1 MKNDLQQMN
10 SEIVNMSEKLD
21 TLMTQKE
28 TKDEG
33 QFQIKTDSILCTIE
47 KYNTLRE
54 VPKKWS
60 YAVVCLYSA
69 MSEPFFKLSFIEDAV
84 YKVFQLHD

>member
-28 TKDEG
+28 TEDEG
-33 QFQIKTDSILCTIE
+33 QF
-47 KYNTLRE
+47 
-54 VPKKWS
+54 
-60 YAVVCLYSA
+60 
-69 MSEPFFKLSFIEDAV
+69 
-84 YKVFQLHD
+84 

>member
-69 MSEPFFKLSFIEDAV
+69 MSEPFFELSFI
-84 YKVFQLHD
+84 